1 MEGVL
6 SMAAKEVLNCLSH
19 HPGIKTKIRARGKFE
34 LYFHLEL
41 IRAIS
46 NFERSTKCWSEVE
59 LKTEK
64 GRNNRRSHTLDLVI
78 RNSKDGCD
86 TYTSVEVKMIVT
98 NYRHG
103 DDTFIAMKNKNVT
116 NAVDSFIADVSKHL
130 AHRDGESLMLKLD
143 GTEHKIDESYSLAL
157 VYPMPQDNRSIKAWK
172 KHVLKMDHHTKSNLL
187 IQNQEELRFGKET
200 VPVGIYI
207 LKSTK

>member
-6 SMAAKEVLNCLSH
+6 AMAAKEVLNCLSH
-19 HPGIKTKIRARGKFE
+19 HPGIETKIRARGKFE
-34 LYFHLEL
+34 LHMHLEL
-41 IRAIS
+41 IKVICTHDTSVR
-46 NFERSTKCWSEVE
+46 CWSEVE
-59 LKTEK
+59 MNAEK
-64 GRNNRRSHTLDLVI
+64 GKSKRSPTLDLVI
-78 RNSKDGCD
+78 KSSKDARD

-103 DDTFIAMKNKNVT
+103 DNTFITMKNRNVT

-130 AHRDGESLMLKLD
+130 AHRDGESLILELD

-157 VYPMPQDNRSIKAWK
+157 VYPMPQDNRSIKAWE
-172 KHVLKMDHHTKSNLL
+172 KHVLKMDRHTESNLL